1 MPLHC
6 SMHFFKFQVDSKVS
20 FCAFFASFCI
30 NAALE
35 ALSQTYHVG
44 ITAAKKE
51 HAKLNL
57 QWATLEAAFLQG
69 SYDGVLSST
78 CNPEQMGPHWVFVRE
93 QISVAKAQEAINAAA
108 NADT

>member
-1 MPLHC
+1 MVGITR
-6 SMHFFKFQVDSKVS
+6 SIFFKFKLIRKRAFAD
-20 FCAFFASFCI
+20 FCS

-44 ITAAKKE
+44 ITAAMKE
-51 HAKLNL
+51 HAKLNVC
-57 QWATLEAAFLQG
+57 WTTLEAAFLQG